1 MSCRQLKHKA
11 TAHTVIIITSPL
23 EHHETWTYY
32 SSILMPSIKY
42 SLLSL
47 RLTPQDCH
55 HNIEKIYKPSFLQ
68 KSGYNTNLSNAIV
81 YGSKSYSRLGL
92 HNLYTEQDISQL
104 QALLLSLWNT
114 GPQQT
119 LTLIAILWVQLLA
132 RPGFPI
138 LDNVK
143 NPIPHLYAMKWIPSI
158 RQYMA
163 CNNLHI
169 TLEQA
174 HHSNANAIFISW
186 TSHFTTQIIPSHSK
200 STMHVRSTFKSSYS
214 VT

>member
-11 TAHTVIIITSPL
+11 TAHTAIIIRSPL

-42 SLLSL
+42 PLLSL
-47 RLTPQDCH
+47 SLTPQDCH
-55 HNIEKIYKPSFLQ
+55 NIQKIYKPSFLQ

-92 HNLYTEQDISQL
+92 HNLYTRQDISQL

-132 RPGFPI
+132 RTGFPV
-138 LDNVK
+138 LDNVET
-143 NPIPHLYAMKWIPSI
+143 PIPHLYVMKWIPSI
-158 RQYMA
+158 RQYMT

-169 TLEQA
+169 TLEQ
-174 HHSNANAIFISW
+174 AIFISW
-186 TSHFTTQIIPSHSK
+186 TSHFTTQIIPPHSK
-200 STMHVRSTFKSSYS
+200 STTHVRSTFKSSYS